1 MVGTLPTA
9 ASVAPVTTTRTS
21 VPAIEGWFADGPDG
35 AHLLG
40 NRCTTCSTYVFPP
53 RATYCPSPTCTSD
66 TFELVPLS
74 QTGTVWSY
82 TDNQYQ
88 PPPPYV
94 PTSDPFTP
102 FAVVAVSLEKEGMV
116 VMGQAAAGVTIED
129 LRVGMPVRLVIEILF
144 ADDDHEHLVW
154 KWAPA

>member
-1 MVGTLPTA
+1 M
-9 ASVAPVTTTRTS
+9 TTRAP

-35 AHLLG
+35 PHLLG
-40 NRCTTCSTYVFPP
+40 NRCTVCATYVFPP

-66 TFELVPLS
+66 SFELVPLS
-74 QTGTVWSY
+74 STGTVWSY

-94 PTSDPFTP
+94 PTADPYQP
-102 FAVVAVSLEKEGMV
+102 FAVVAVALEREGMV
-116 VMGQAAAGVTIED
+116 VMGQAAAGVTIAD
-129 LRVGMPVRLVIEILF
+129 LKVGMPVRLVVEPLF
-144 ADDDHEHLVW
+144 ADDDHTYSVW